1 MKKSKEVK
9 ETSIFEK
16 SPSQSPPLQGG
27 EESGG
32 SPRLQG
38 GEESGGSPRLQWGEE
53 SGASP
58 PLIKGEMPERQR
70 GIAIVFTTYL
80 TTSC

>member
-32 SPRLQG
+32 SPLLQG
-38 GEESGGSPRLQWGEE
+38 GEESGG
-53 SGASP
+53 SP